1 MKSQTAAPIRKS
13 KKGLKMTDYQVN
25 FVYPFSCVSV
35 SVKALD
41 EDQAAELAEKMI
53 SHELGLIIPKNVSV
67 EISEI
72 N

>member
-1 MKSQTAAPIRKS
+1 
-13 KKGLKMTDYQVN
+13 MTDYQVN
-25 FVYPFSCVSV
+25 FVFPFSCVGV

-41 EDQAAELAEKMI
+41 EDTAAELAEKMI
-53 SHELGLIIPKNVSV
+53 WYELGLTIPKNVSV